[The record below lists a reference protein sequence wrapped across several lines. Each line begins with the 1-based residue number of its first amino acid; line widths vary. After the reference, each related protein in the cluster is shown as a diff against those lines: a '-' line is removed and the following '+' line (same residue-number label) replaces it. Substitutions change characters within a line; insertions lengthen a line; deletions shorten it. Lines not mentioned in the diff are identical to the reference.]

1 MSTDKKSQ
9 LINMI
14 STLSES
20 ESNLF
25 ITLIKNKQ
33 HVGLLER
40 QAEWSSTH
48 HYEYHGCN
56 NPDNCNS
63 CYSGDT
69 IHEKR
74 SKWEGL
80 MLAIFSKKQYE
91 L

>member
-1 MSTDKKSQ
+1 MSTDEKSQ

-14 STLSES
+14 SAISES
-20 ESNLF
+20 EYNLF

-40 QAEWSSTH
+40 EAEWLSTH
-48 HYEYHGCN
+48 HDRSYGCN
-56 NPDNCNS
+56 NPGYCNS

-69 IHEKR
+69 ICDKR
-74 SKWEGL
+74 YEWETL

>member
-1 MSTDKKSQ
+1 MSNHNISQ

-40 QAEWSSTH
+40 EAEWLSTH
-48 HYEYHGCN
+48 HHRSYGCN

-63 CYSGDT
+63 CYSCDT
-69 IHEKR
+69 ICDKR
-74 SKWEGL
+74 YCREIL
-80 MLAIFSKKQYE
+80 MLDIFSFKKTV
-91 L
+91 